1 MSVFERMCVQAKTL
15 VAEGATRDKDEF
27 NADKDLVVE
36 LVRKE
41 RKRAMQQCEKP
52 YNTFLNEVKQVSL
65 RSHAD
70 VNRTRVD
77 EALEKL
83 QGALDK
89 QRTRYT
95 QKADAVKEIRA
106 GKYTPSESSAFIDDT
121 SVDGVDVLYVSS
133 SSGDDVASSD
143 SVLSDDLSAVS
154 SDDDEEED
162 ERLEFESSSDDISS
176 VDDDVDSAEESQ
188 EESLGKRK
196 RAKDQPPL
204 PPPPSSARRISLSD
218 EEE

>member
-27 NADKDLVVE
+27 NADKELVVE

-70 VNRTRVD
+70 VNRTRID

-95 QKADAVKEIRA
+95 QQADVVKEIRA
-106 GKYTPSESSAFIDDT
+106 GKYAPSESSAFIDDT

-133 SSGDDVASSD
+133 SSGDDVASSE

-154 SDDDEEED
+154 SDDEEED
-162 ERLEFESSSDDISS
+162 ELLEFESSSDDISS

-196 RAKDQPPL
+196 RAKDQPP
-204 PPPPSSARRISLSD
+204 PPPPAPSVRRISLSD